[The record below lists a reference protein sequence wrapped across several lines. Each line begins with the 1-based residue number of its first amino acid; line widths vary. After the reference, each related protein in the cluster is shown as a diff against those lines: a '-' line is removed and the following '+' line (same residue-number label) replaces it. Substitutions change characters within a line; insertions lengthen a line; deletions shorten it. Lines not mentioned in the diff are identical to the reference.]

1 MSRFSR
7 GCEALPPQTVSQH
20 RQIDTKVYVDVGTLP
35 SWLRAEGGRS
45 KRGALPVDPFNA
57 SDQEKQD

>member
-1 MSRFSR
+1 MLYFRNKYIR
-7 GCEALPPQTVSQH
+7 RC
-20 RQIDTKVYVDVGTLP
+20 GTLP

-45 KRGALPVDPFNA
+45 KQGALPVDPFNA